1 MDRDR
6 VASKTWYNEERNRW
20 EMDPISVPYA
30 VSRKLVQSARIRHDW
45 AAMYIMLKGDER
57 EYYVDVKVFY
67 MNSFHCTSH

>member
-1 MDRDR
+1 
-6 VASKTWYNEERNRW
+6 
-20 EMDPISVPYA
+20 MDPISVPYA